1 MTDETTTL
9 GFRKEILSSGGPGMN
24 LGQAPGCHPVGPPHS
39 LFAGYRKLYDL
50 IHSVKE
56 R

>member
-9 GFRKEILSSGGPGMN
+9 DFRKEILSSDGPGMN
-24 LGQAPGCHPVGPPHS
+24 LGQAPGYHPLGPPRS
-39 LFAGYRKLYDL
+39 LFAGYQKLYDL
-50 IHSVKE
+50 IHSVKK